1 MSRILRR
8 PMFRGGPVDSR
19 GSGITANLGYEAGGR
34 VGLKDSFPGTAGNA
48 YNSVLKFP
56 FMNNQVGADVVAAA
70 NSKYPF
76 LEQETINYLSPNST
90 DDKTS
95 VVDVKDETQEKVVD
109 DNGSIIEDSILD
121 TDFDQTETVNG
132 KIVSKP
138 RKEFMGNEPGIDETT
153 STFFK
158 SLTKPGQTEEYLAAK
173 AKYKDGVVQGRNL
186 EEDALLSQAA
196 YESAAKEKLNI
207 PDIDLNDDNDTADT
221 EISTRDAV
229 RANQELFADLLGKSD
244 ARGKDISDMLLRFS
258 GAEGTTVGEKFKE
271 FTKLEAKAGKGRTEK
286 INETASALAI
296 KDYIGGKRSK
306 EQADIYK
313 GKIDYAQKVKM
324 AAINV
329 QPTDSAQEVLYKLGK
344 KGEVKA
350 TSDAAY
356 KALILFKDA
365 SAQVVRNDKVK
376 LKDLKGKKGAKQ
388 LKKLKK
394 GYNIIEENGNKRVV
408 TYDGS
413 GKLEGVNI
421 FSIDEIWKL

>member
-8 PMFRGGPVDSR
+8 PMFRGGSVDSR
-19 GSGITANLGYEAGGR
+19 GTGITANLGYQAGGR

-56 FMNNQVGADVVAAA
+56 FMNNQTGGEVVAAA
-70 NSKYPF
+70 NNKYPF
-76 LEQETINYLSPNST
+76 GSLAYLEEETKNYLSPNST

-109 DNGSIIEDSILD
+109 DNGSIVEENILD
-121 TDFDQTETVNG
+121 TDFDTTG
-132 KIVSKP
+132 T
-138 RKEFMGNEPGIDETT
+138 KEMSDITKAKFGNVFIGNEESRQKLRDLKAAEVEDPEGRVGIEGKNLNFNEEAPPET
-153 STFFK
+153 
-158 SLTKPGQTEEYLAAK
+158 PE
-173 AKYKDGVVQGRNL
+173 
-186 EEDALLSQAA
+186 
-196 YESAAKEKLNI
+196 I
-207 PDIDLNDDNDTADT
+207 PDLNLNGDNDTADT
-221 EISTRDAV
+221 EISARDAV
-229 RANQELFADLLGKSD
+229 KANQELFADLLGKSD

-313 GKIDYAQKVKM
+313 GKIDYTQKVKM

-376 LKDLKGKKGAKQ
+376 IKDLTGKKGANK
-388 LKKLKK
+388 LKKLKT
-394 GYNIIEENGNKRVV
+394 GYNIIEEEGVKNIVV
-408 TYDGS
+408 YDGS
-413 GKLEGVNI
+413 GTLEGVQI
-421 FSIDEIWKL
+421 FNVDQLWKL

>member
-1 MSRILRR
+1 MSKILRR
-8 PMFRGGPVDSR
+8 PMFRGGRVDSR
-19 GSGITANLGYEAGGR
+19 GTGITANLGYQAGGR
-34 VGLKDSFPGTAGNA
+34 VGLRDSFPGTAGDA

-70 NSKYPF
+70 NKKYPF
-76 LEQETINYLSPNST
+76 LENETINYLSPNSI
-90 DDKTS
+90 DNKTS

-109 DNGSIIEDSILD
+109 ENGSTIEDSILD
-121 TDFDQTETVNG
+121 TDFDQTETVDG

-138 RKEFMGNEPGIDETT
+138 RKEFVGNEPGVDETT

-158 SLTKPGQTEEYLAAK
+158 GLFEPGQSAEYAAAK
-173 AKYKDGVVQGRNL
+173 AKYKDGVVQGRDL
-186 EEDALLSQAA
+186 EEDARLSQAA
-196 YESAAKEKLNI
+196 YEAAAKEKSNVPKI
-207 PDIDLNDDNDTADT
+207 NSDNDTADT
-221 EISTRDAV
+221 EISAKDAV

-258 GAEGTTVGEKFKE
+258 GAEGATVGEKFKE
-271 FTKLEAKAGKGRTEK
+271 FTKLESKAGKSRTEK

-313 GKIDYAQKVKM
+313 GKIDYTQKVKM
-324 AAINV
+324 DAVNV

-344 KGEVKA
+344 KGDVKP

-356 KALILFKDA
+356 KALILFKDPNA
-365 SAQVVRNDKVK
+365 VVVRNDKVK
-376 LKDLKGKKGAKQ
+376 LKDLKGEGGVKK

-394 GYNIIEENGNKRVV
+394 GYNIIEENGNKRIV

>member
-19 GSGITANLGYEAGGR
+19 GTGITANLGYQAGGR

-48 YNSVLKFP
+48 YNDILKFP
-56 FMNNQVGADVVAAA
+56 FMNNQTGADVVAAA
-70 NSKYPF
+70 NKKYPF
-76 LEQETINYLSPNST
+76 LEEETINYLSPNST

-109 DNGSIIEDSILD
+109 DNGSIVEDSILD
-121 TDFDQTETVNG
+121 TDFDQTETVDG

-138 RKEFMGNEPGIDETT
+138 RKEFIGNEPGIDETT

-158 SLTKPGQTEEYLAAK
+158 GLTKPGQTEEYLAAK
-173 AKYKDGVVQGRNL
+173 EKYKDGVVQGRNL

-196 YESAAKEKLNI
+196 YDAAAKEKLNI

-221 EISTRDAV
+221 EISARDAV

-313 GKIDYAQKVKM
+313 GKIDYTQKVKM

-356 KALILFKDA
+356 KALILFKDP

-376 LKDLKGKKGAKQ
+376 LKDLNKPNK

-394 GYNIIEENGNKRVV
+394 GYNLIEENGNKRVV